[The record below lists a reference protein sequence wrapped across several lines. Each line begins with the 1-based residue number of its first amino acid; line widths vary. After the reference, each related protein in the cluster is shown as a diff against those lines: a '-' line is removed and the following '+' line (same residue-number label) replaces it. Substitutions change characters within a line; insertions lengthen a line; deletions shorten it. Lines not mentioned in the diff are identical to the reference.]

1 MILVALAAS
10 PLGNIVQQRFDIA
23 SESNNAR
30 SALYEVAI
38 DVTQDR
44 PLTGWGAPIEIA
56 GLWKEV
62 GTHGLVWFVMV
73 SYGFPGFVLLLA
85 WMVGMLVSSAPCA
98 PNPIALWAHV
108 SIVVFVVQTPIY
120 GLLPQI
126 MIVGLASAVALR
138 AQQLGELP
146 PPEPPSPN
154 RWRLSSVG

>member
-1 MILVALAAS
+1 MASRIDAIEALTRINLDDLVS
-10 PLGNIVQQRFDIA
+10 SFGWEGRPLLNGISRRIF
-23 SESNNAR
+23 R
-30 SALYEVAI
+30 SAAETFARQVAAF
-38 DVTQDR
+38 DT
-44 PLTGWGAPIEIA
+44 A
-56 GLWKEV
+56 V

-73 SYGFPGFVLLLA
+73 CYGFPGLALLLA
-85 WMVGMLVSSAPCA
+85 WMVGMLISSARA

-108 SIVVFVVQTPIY
+108 AIVVFVVQTPIY

-154 RWRLSSVG
+154 RGRLSSVG